1 MIPALAIE
9 DMFLGKGAWRTRGTS
24 AAVKGGHE
32 ESDSPATG
40 TCPGR
45 SSDPAFATRCDSARS
60 HRGLTEGECQTAYR

>member
-32 ESDSPATG
+32 ESEQSGDGDLSG
-40 TCPGR
+40 T
-45 SSDPAFATRCDSARS
+45 FV
-60 HRGLTEGECQTAYR
+60 